1 MKRVLY
7 FATKLNSRD
16 IKKCDCLW
24 VPSCDLFA
32 TARKANISRANG
44 DWLSQIEEHVVISAF
59 SVTSGRGCGGKV
71 ICHKKV
77 QQSSSESK
85 FGPPPTPM
93 KNSWIPPCKD
103 FTLSSEPIKAYAGAC
118 K

>member
-24 VPSCDLFA
+24 VPSYDLFA
-32 TARKANISRANG
+32 SARKAVFPNC
-44 DWLSQIEEHVVISAF
+44 DWLSQIEKHVVVSAF

-77 QQSSSESK
+77 
-85 FGPPPTPM
+85 
-93 KNSWIPPCKD
+93 
-103 FTLSSEPIKAYAGAC
+103 LSSEPIKAYADVC